1 MFQGLCHAANI
12 TQRSG
17 ALLDGGIQR
26 AFQFRVAEDVGS
38 KVCIGI
44 YNVFVVEEVW
54 KAVISQV
61 LMLIKT
67 STKLQ
72 PSRTKRVSGLVSALN
87 LRL

>member
-1 MFQGLCHAANI
+1 MGRDPLQFHEREP
-12 TQRSG
+12 RSVPSSC
-17 ALLDGGIQR
+17 R
-26 AFQFRVAEDVGS
+26 ATAVVEDVGV

-44 YNVFVVEEVW
+44 YNSFVVEKVW